1 MLGPVQQR
9 DYALLDMEDQAGST
23 RLIRHIW
30 AGPFRVKM
38 PGLAAASP

>member
-1 MLGPVQQR
+1 MLGRIQQR
-9 DYALLDMEDQAGST
+9 ADALQDMEDQAGST